1 MKKNK
6 VFIIAEIGP
15 NHNGSYKRAV
25 RMIKL
30 LKNSGVDAVKF
41 QLANPDEV
49 YSKDAFKA
57 DYQLKNTDKGSIID
71 MSKKN
76 QLLRNEHLKIS
87 KLCKKMNIEYMCSA
101 FDINSLKYLVK
112 KIKIKKIKIPSGEIK
127 SVDQLKYLSKL
138 RKKIILSTGMSNIN
152 EIKSSI
158 KILNK
163 NFKKD
168 ITLLHCV
175 SSYPAK
181 KKDLNLNLINS
192 LKKQFR
198 LTVGYSDHSIGEEAC
213 LAAVAM
219 GAKVIEKHI
228 TISKNMI
235 GPDHKSSSNIK
246 EFINLVKKIRKVETM
261 MGIDEK
267 KILKNELNV
276 QSVARKS
283 IVSKTFLKKGKF
295 LKRSD
300 ITFKR
305 PGTGIDP
312 MNYKKIIGKKLR
324 KNILGNRLILS
335 KDII

>member
-1 MKKNK
+1 
-6 VFIIAEIGP
+6 
-15 NHNGSYKRAV
+15 
-25 RMIKL
+25 
-30 LKNSGVDAVKF
+30 
-41 QLANPDEV
+41 
-49 YSKDAFKA
+49 
-57 DYQLKNTDKGSIID
+57 
-71 MSKKN
+71 
-76 QLLRNEHLKIS
+76 
-87 KLCKKMNIEYMCSA
+87 
-101 FDINSLKYLVK
+101 
-112 KIKIKKIKIPSGEIK
+112 
-127 SVDQLKYLSKL
+127 
-138 RKKIILSTGMSNIN
+138 MSNID

-192 LKKQFR
+192 LKKEFR

-219 GAKVIEKHI
+219 GSTIIEKHV
-228 TISKNMI
+228 TLSKNMI

-246 EFINLVKKIRKVETM
+246 EFINLVKNIRKLETM
-261 MGIDEK
+261 MGINEK

-312 MNYKKIIGKKLR
+312 MNFKKIIGKKLR
-324 KNILGNRLILS
+324 KNILVNRLILS